1 MPQDSKQGG
10 VFIVGLAIFTY
21 PEMDI
26 NFVLAIYQLKEKKK
40 ISADIINY
48 ASSVSRTIRIRKT
61 CT

>member
-26 NFVLAIYQLKEKKK
+26 NFALAIYQLKEKKKK

-48 ASSVSRTIRIRKT
+48 ASSV
-61 CT
+61 